1 MAITFPGES
10 NPPIKPDLES
20 IESFDNTPVGG
31 VEKFSDTG
39 FTASSSF
46 TFSRTGSAGDYT
58 SAGETI
64 IGITSTASARTVTL
78 STSETVEGRVIIV
91 KDESGAAGT
100 NNITIATEAAQLI
113 DGAATLVISTNYG
126 VARVFSDGVNWFA
139 F

>member
-1 MAITFPGES
+1 MAIQFPGES
-10 NPPIKPDLES
+10 NPPVKPDLES

-31 VEKFSDTG
+31 VEKFSGSG

-46 TFSRTGSAGDYT
+46 TFSRTGFASDYT

-78 STSETVEGRVIIV
+78 STAETVDGRVIIV

-100 NNITIATEAAQLI
+100 NAITIVTEGAQLI
-113 DGAATLVISTNYG
+113 DGAASLDINANYG
-126 VARVFSDGVNWFA
+126 AARLYSDGQNWYTW
-139 F
+139 